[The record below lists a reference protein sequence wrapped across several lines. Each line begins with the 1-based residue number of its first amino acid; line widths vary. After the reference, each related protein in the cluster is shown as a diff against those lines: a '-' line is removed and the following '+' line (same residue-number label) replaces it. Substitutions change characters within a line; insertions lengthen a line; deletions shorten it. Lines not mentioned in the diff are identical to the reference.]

1 MRLLNEILTKT
12 YEYIVFYAAN
22 LNKLWLYLRK

>member
-1 MRLLNEILTKT
+1 MRLLNEILAKT
-12 YEYIVFYAAN
+12 YEYTVLYAAN